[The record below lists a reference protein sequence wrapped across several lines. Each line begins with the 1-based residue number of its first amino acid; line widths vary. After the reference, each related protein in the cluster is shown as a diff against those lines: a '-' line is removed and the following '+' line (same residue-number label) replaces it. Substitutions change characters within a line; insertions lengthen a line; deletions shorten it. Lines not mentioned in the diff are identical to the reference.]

1 MTKKILLL
9 VTLLSSLLIFSQNYE
24 EQDLFDQTKG
34 GHLVIKPTIDREI
47 RAKIEPIVQKKLEDI
62 IKNPKD
68 EFSKISGD
76 EIEFVK
82 DTLTINNYLEEYQN
96 YQASGTTFGMNIGI
110 DFRNIEYD
118 KLLNKYYKKN
128 LEILQPDMK
137 KQLIN
142 SQRKWLEYYTNE
154 KTFISNMMNF
164 GNHNYIIYASEFIDK
179 IILDR
184 VQFLVDVFEGKMQGT
199 STYKE
204 N

>member
-1 MTKKILLL
+1 MTKKIILLI
-9 VTLLSSLLIFSQNYE
+9 TLLSSLLIFSQNYE

>member
-47 RAKIEPIVQKKLEDI
+47 RAKIEPIVQKKLEDL

-76 EIEFVK
+76 QIEFVK

-96 YQASGTTFGMNIGI
+96 YQAHYG
-110 DFRNIEYD
+110 
-118 KLLNKYYKKN
+118 
-128 LEILQPDMK
+128 
-137 KQLIN
+137 
-142 SQRKWLEYYTNE
+142 
-154 KTFISNMMNF
+154 
-164 GNHNYIIYASEFIDK
+164 
-179 IILDR
+179 
-184 VQFLVDVFEGKMQGT
+184 FL
-199 STYKE
+199 
-204 N
+204 

>member
-1 MTKKILLL
+1 MTNKILLL

-47 RAKIEPIVQKKLEDI
+47 RAKIEPIVQKKLEDL

-76 EIEFVK
+76 QIEFVK

-110 DFRNIEYD
+110 DFRNMEYD
-118 KLLNKYYKKN
+118 KLLNKYYKKS

-164 GNHNYIIYASEFIDK
+164 GNHNYVIYASEFIDK

>member
-1 MTKKILLL
+1 MTNKILLL

-47 RAKIEPIVQKKLEDI
+47 RAKIEPIVQKKLEDL

-68 EFSKISGD
+68 EFSKINGD
-76 EIEFVK
+76 QIEFVK

-110 DFRNIEYD
+110 DFRNMEYD

-142 SQRKWLEYYTNE
+142 SQRKWLEYYSNE

-164 GNHNYIIYASEFIDK
+164 GNHNYVIYASEFIDK

>member
-47 RAKIEPIVQKKLEDI
+47 RAKIEPIVQKKLEDL

-76 EIEFVK
+76 QIEFVK

-110 DFRNIEYD
+110 DFRNMEYD
-118 KLLNKYYKKN
+118 KLLNKYYKKS

-164 GNHNYIIYASEFIDK
+164 GNHNYVIYASEFIDK

>member
-1 MTKKILLL
+1 MTNKILLL

-47 RAKIEPIVQKKLEDI
+47 RAKIEPIVQKKLEDL

-76 EIEFVK
+76 QIELVK

-110 DFRNIEYD
+110 DFRNMEYY

-128 LEILQPDMK
+128 LEILQADMK

-164 GNHNYIIYASEFIDK
+164 GNHNYVIYASEFIDK

>member
-9 VTLLSSLLIFSQNYE
+9 VTLLFSLLIFSQNYE

-47 RAKIEPIVQKKLEDI
+47 RAKIEPIVQKKLEDL

-76 EIEFVK
+76 QIEFVK

-110 DFRNIEYD
+110 DFRNMEYD

-164 GNHNYIIYASEFIDK
+164 GNHNYVIYASEFIDK

>member
-1 MTKKILLL
+1 MTNKILLL

-47 RAKIEPIVQKKLEDI
+47 RAKIEPIVQKKLEDL

-76 EIEFVK
+76 QIELVK

-110 DFRNIEYD
+110 DFRNMEYD
-118 KLLNKYYKKN
+118 KLLNKYYKKS

-164 GNHNYIIYASEFIDK
+164 GNHNYVIYASEFIDK

>member
-9 VTLLSSLLIFSQNYE
+9 FTLISSLPIFSQNYE
-24 EQDLFDQTKG
+24 NQDLFDQTKG
-34 GHLVIKPTIDREI
+34 GYLIIKPTIDKEI
-47 RAKIEPIVQKKLEDI
+47 RAKIEPIVEKKLEDLI
-62 IKNPKD
+62 RNPKD
-68 EFSKISGD
+68 KFSKIGGD
-76 EIEFVK
+76 QIEFVK

-110 DFRNIEYD
+110 DFRNMEYD

-164 GNHNYIIYASEFIDK
+164 GNHNYVIYASEFIDK